1 MISHWCLYY
10 NKYLNPRKE
19 IFSARLCNILY
30 LLVISGY
37 IYGISS
43 IYCLLVASQPR
54 KKYSGFKGSNIDEL
68 SFTMR
73 NV

>member
-10 NKYLNPRKE
+10 NKYLNPLKE

-30 LLVISGY
+30 LLSLG
-37 IYGISS
+37 SKS
-43 IYCLLVASQPR
+43 TSE
-54 KKYSGFKGSNIDEL
+54 KYSGFKGSNIDEL